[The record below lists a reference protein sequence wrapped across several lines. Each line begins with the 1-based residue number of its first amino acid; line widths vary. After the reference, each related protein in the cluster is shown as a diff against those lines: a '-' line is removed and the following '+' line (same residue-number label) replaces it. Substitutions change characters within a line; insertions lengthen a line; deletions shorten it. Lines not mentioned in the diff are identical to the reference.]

1 MLPIGFF
8 SHMVEPLVLSR
19 IFNKIFELIDLDS
32 FNKMKDIPS
41 IILIRYFLSLF
52 TEIKNLK
59 IKLMITDLIMLLGS
73 GTMTCT
79 LTNPEWVP
87 VS

>member
-1 MLPIGFF
+1 
-8 SHMVEPLVLSR
+8 MVEPLVLSR
-19 IFNKIFELIDLDS
+19 VFNKIFELIDLES
-32 FNKMKDIPS
+32 FKVLKDIPS

-59 IKLMITDLIMLLGS
+59 IKLIITDLIMLLGS

-79 LTNPEWVP
+79 LTYPEWVP
-87 VS
+87 VSQTRPLCRTS